1 MRRTVQVLLAII
13 MLSVA
18 VLIIIDSQ
26 RIVDTGT
33 GNGAA
38 ILWDNEFE
46 NFVSSLPSVLAV
58 WSLVV
63 STLHHCPSA

>member
-38 ILWDNEFE
+38 MLTEM
-46 NFVSSLPSVLAV
+46 P
-58 WSLVV
+58 V
-63 STLHHCPSA
+63 STLIGVL